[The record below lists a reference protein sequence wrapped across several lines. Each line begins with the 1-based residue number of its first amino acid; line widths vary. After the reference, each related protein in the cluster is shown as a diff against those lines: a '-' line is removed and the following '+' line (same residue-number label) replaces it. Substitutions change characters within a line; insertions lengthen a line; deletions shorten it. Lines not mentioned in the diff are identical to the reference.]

1 LKDELFGKWRRTR
14 YRMTEEDA
22 HTRHGNNAR
31 KIEGTLEVRG
41 GDPRGLSTGA
51 RIMEKLP
58 RRSDDIEAAVETHQ
72 RELIESAATLYAVQK
87 VYGDKVR
94 EQSKAGYRRLID
106 AHLLITGVLAT
117 GLLRISGK
125 ITPITDTSEERNALF
140 ASYVIGMKACEGAIE
155 EGRYLQAHALL
166 RQEMETLA
174 QLKAVTAD
182 KRNDNGSPNVAV
194 LEKSLA
200 RLYGGLSAAA
210 HVSKHHIVRGA
221 TEWDVSGEN
230 VPGPTSGTRYFPAFV
245 EELARRSFGLH
256 LALTLRLIEEMS
268 IDLHQQH
275 GDDGFTERE
284 LEALNLAVQLMMT
297 EGVLKPG

>member
-1 LKDELFGKWRRTR
+1 
-14 YRMTEEDA
+14 MT
-22 HTRHGNNAR
+22 
-31 KIEGTLEVRG
+31 
-41 GDPRGLSTGA
+41 
-51 RIMEKLP
+51 
-58 RRSDDIEAAVETHQ
+58 DDIEAAVEAHQ

-94 EQSKAGYRRLID
+94 EQSKAAYRRLVD

-117 GLLRISGK
+117 GLLRTNGK

-140 ASYVIGMKACEGAIE
+140 ASYVIGMEACERTIE

-174 QLKAVTAD
+174 QLKAVTAG
-182 KRNDNGSPNVAV
+182 KRNENRSPNVAM

-200 RLYGGLSAAA
+200 RLYDGLSAAA
-210 HVSKHHIVRGA
+210 HVSKHHMVRAA
-221 TEWDVSGEN
+221 TECDVSGDN

-256 LALTLRLIEEMS
+256 LMLTLRLIEEMT
-268 IDLHQQH
+268 IDPLEQH
-275 GDDGFTERE
+275 GNDEFTERE
-284 LEALNLAVQLMMT
+284 VEAVNLAVQLMIA
-297 EGVLKPG
+297 EGVLEQDC